1 MNLNT
6 LARLLS
12 NVRRDARVVDFR
24 FFFDATAGQQEV
36 AVGRIWQVEIAHDGA
51 TYSVVG
57 SLQVTTAGGYPGAR
71 ATSAWANG
79 SALPTSQAALASI
92 LQEIATVHI
101 DSYVDWAL
109 DGSIDEEA
117 ARE

>member
-6 LARLLS
+6 LAILLS
-12 NVRRDARVVDFR
+12 NVRRNARVTDFR
-24 FFFDATAGQQEV
+24 FFFDAKAGQQEV
-36 AVGRIWQVEIAHDGA
+36 AVGRIWQVEIAHDGT

-57 SLQVTTAGGYPGAR
+57 SLKAAPGTGYPVAC
-71 ATSAWANG
+71 ATSAWAGN
-79 SALPTSQAALASI
+79 SALPTSQAALATI
-92 LQEIATVHI
+92 LQEIAQAHI
-101 DSYVDWAL
+101 DSYVGWAL

>member
-1 MNLNT
+1 MNTNT
-6 LARLLS
+6 IARLLS
-12 NVRRDARVVDFR
+12 NVRRNARVVDFR
-24 FFFDATAGQQEV
+24 FFFDAEAGQQEV
-36 AVGRIWQVEIAHDGA
+36 APGRIWQVEIAHDGT

-57 SLQVTTAGGYPGAR
+57 SLPTANGVLRAR
-71 ATSAWANG
+71 ATSAYAG
-79 SALPTSQAALASI
+79 ERALPTSQAALSLI
-92 LQEIATVHI
+92 LQEIAQVHI